1 MNTAAALSHFNHHTL
16 ETTDNS
22 QVSISFSNLNF
33 NTPPSTSK
41 MRERRI
47 SKLEESPRVE
57 LCQGSPL
64 MSPNDSECENS
75 GDFQNSM

>member
-1 MNTAAALSHFNHHTL
+1 MNTAAALSHFNPHTTMD
-16 ETTDNS
+16 TTDNS

-57 LCQGSPL
+57 LCEGS
-64 MSPNDSECENS
+64 SPSNDSDCENS
-75 GDFQNSM
+75 GDFQNSMQ